1 MRALMWSRSA
11 RVLLVACLCSGLMGC
26 TIERVEPGSDTAA
39 ENDGSRAV
47 PTSGNES
54 QQAAPSDTPNAQA
67 RPTLAFVTNGI
78 ASFWTIAEAGALKAA
93 RDLDV
98 ECLVRMPPEG
108 VGDQKR
114 MLEELIA
121 RRVDGVA
128 VSPINP
134 DNQAGILN
142 EVAAKT
148 LLITQDSDAPNTNR
162 LAYIGMDNYTAGRLC
177 GQLIKEAMPEG
188 GEVCIFVGRL
198 GQLNADLRRQGVI
211 DELLDRP
218 PDSTRRD
225 PPSKLLKG
233 EKYTILD
240 TRTDNFD
247 FTAAKALAE
256 DAIAKYPNLG
266 CIVGLFAYNPPYML
280 EALAG
285 ADRLGKIKVVGFD
298 EQDETLQAIADGYC
312 YGTVVQNPYRYGY
325 ESIRLL
331 TDLVRKGKQ
340 ALPPNGYIDIPAR
353 LIRRDNVEEF
363 RAELQRLTQPGA
375 APPPEQA
382 SSAAPA
388 TTKASEARPGPA
400 PALAPAQAAARAQ
413 PVKVAFVTNNPSDFW
428 KIAEAGVRKAEA
440 DFNVQCEFQM
450 PPNGT
455 ADDQQRIIEALM
467 AKGISGMAISPN
479 DAQNQIGILNRAAEQ
494 MHVICHDSDAPGSK
508 RLAYI
513 GTRNYKAGV
522 AAGREIKT
530 LLPDGGQIM
539 IFVGRMDAQNAIERA
554 CGIRDE
560 LSGSNIEILD
570 IRTDLTDRARAKQ
583 NVEDTISRYPNIGC
597 LVGLWSYNGPAILE
611 AVKDAGLASRV
622 PIVCFDE
629 EDATLQGVVDGHIQA
644 TVVQQPYQ
652 FGYQSVRV
660 LAALARGEDPE
671 IPDDKIVEI
680 PVRVIKRDNVADFWA
695 ELKRLRGQ

>member
-1 MRALMWSRSA
+1 MRSRSA
-11 RVLLVACLCSGLMGC
+11 QVLLLACLCSGLMGC
-26 TIERVEPGSDTAA
+26 TIERIEPGSDAGA
-39 ENDGSRAV
+39 EHEGSRAAT
-47 PTSGNES
+47 TSGNEF
-54 QQAAPSDTPNAQA
+54 QVLAPNDTPSAQA

-78 ASFWTIAEAGALKAA
+78 ASFWTIAETGALKAA
-93 RDLDV
+93 QDLDV

-134 DNQAGILN
+134 DNQAGTLN

-177 GQLIKEAMPEG
+177 GQLVKEAMPDG

-233 EKYTILD
+233 DKYTILD

-247 FTAAKALAE
+247 FTAAKAVAE

-266 CIVGLFAYNPPYML
+266 CMVGLFAYNPPYML

-285 ADRLGKIKVVGFD
+285 ADCLGKIKLVGFD
-298 EQDETLQAIADGYC
+298 EQDETLQAIVDGYC

-363 RAELQRLTQPGA
+363 RAELRRLKQPGA
-375 APPPEQA
+375 AAAPEQTP
-382 SSAAPA
+382 STAPA
-388 TTKASEARPGPA
+388 TAAASASASEARPAAATAPA
-400 PALAPAQAAARAQ
+400 PAESATRRQ

-428 KIAEAGVRKAEA
+428 KIAEAGVRKAEV
-440 DFNVQCEFQM
+440 DFNAQCEFQM

-467 AKGISGMAISPN
+467 AKGISGLAISPN
-479 DAQNQIGILNRAAEQ
+479 DAQNQIGILDRAAEQ

-522 AAGREIKT
+522 AAGREIKS

-554 CGIRDE
+554 GGIRDE

-570 IRTDLTDRARAKQ
+570 VRTDLTDRARAKQ
-583 NVEDTISRYPNIGC
+583 NVEDTISRHPNIGC

-611 AVKDAGLASRV
+611 AVKDAGLVDRV

-660 LAALARGEDPE
+660 LAALARGEDPG
-671 IPDDKIVEI
+671 IPADKIVEI
-680 PVRVIKRDNVADFWA
+680 PVRVINRDNVADFWA